1 MNKTLGIILIALGL
15 IGLVWGGFEYTT
27 REKVIDLGPI
37 EATREKKHNVPLS
50 PIVGVVAIIG
60 GVTLLVARR
69 RA

>member
-1 MNKTLGIILIALGL
+1 MNKTIGMILIALGL
-15 IGLVWGGFEYTT
+15 IGLVWGGFNYTT

-60 GVTLLVARR
+60 GVALLVAHR